1 MHRGHIRAPRA
12 VVQSTAWNQSD
23 VEDRGIGPRTGMLR
37 SGRNRPW
44 WFPTISAAAY
54 TRNTANST
62 SCRTI
67 CSNASSPTAKT
78 ADRHAELVR
87 VLDDFRVSVRRHFDF
102 EETGGYMKV
111 VTDKRPQHAGRVEAL
126 RSEHGEI
133 LTLLDRLYD
142 EVAVHA
148 QGDLPSCNEFNDDFV
163 ALVRQFGRH
172 EQAERELVMD
182 VFWLEG
188 GVSD

>member
-1 MHRGHIRAPRA
+1 MVVSDDLRRRIHQEHRKLHVLQDDLLERFESYCENPA
-12 VVQSTAWNQSD
+12 V
-23 VEDRGIGPRTGMLR
+23 
-37 SGRNRPW
+37 
-44 WFPTISAAAY
+44 
-54 TRNTANST
+54 
-62 SCRTI
+62 
-67 CSNASSPTAKT
+67 
-78 ADRHAELVR
+78 DRHAELVR

-102 EETGGYMKV
+102 EETGGYLKV

-148 QGDLPSCNEFNDDFV
+148 QGDLPGCSDFNDDFV